1 MAEISVVVPVYG
13 CRGCLR
19 PLHDRLVAALTELT
33 GDYELIFV
41 DDRSVDGSWAEL
53 LELSRMDPH
62 VKLVRLSRNFGQH
75 PAITAGLAEA
85 SAEWVVVTDCD
96 LEDPP
101 EEIPRLWAKAHEG
114 YDFVLSRRLQRRQ
127 VLWRRMGARAYR
139 WLANRLAGTDVD
151 PHYTNLSLLSR
162 RVVDAFL
169 RFRDQDRQY
178 LLMLLWLGFRYD
190 VIEVNQDERYAG
202 HSSYTFRQLLRVA
215 ADGVFF
221 STTRLLRWIVY
232 AGFAVGA
239 AGLLLAALAV
249 INWIERDPPTGYT
262 SLAVVIL
269 LLGGMIIGCVGVMG
283 LYVGKVFAQVK
294 GRPLYVVDEVIQ
306 GGITSPH
313 AGVPAD
319 AEVGIDAAEPMTP
332 RPDPEISPAP
342 RF

>member
-1 MAEISVVVPVYG
+1 
-13 CRGCLR
+13 
-19 PLHDRLVAALTELT
+19 VAALSEISS
-33 GDYELIFV
+33 DYELIFV
-41 DDRSVDGSWAEL
+41 DDRSTDGSWPEL
-53 LELSRMDPH
+53 LELSKLDPR

-85 SAEWVVVTDCD
+85 VGRWVVVTDCD

-101 EEIPRLWAKAHEG
+101 EEIPRLWAKAQEG
-114 YDFVLSRRLQRRQ
+114 YDFVLSRRRRRRQ
-127 VLWRRMGARAYR
+127 AVWRRVGARAYR

-151 PHYTNLSLLSR
+151 PQYTNLSLLSR
-162 RVVDAFL
+162 PVVDAFL

-178 LLMLLWLGFRYD
+178 LLMLLWLGFRHDAID
-190 VIEVNQDERYAG
+190 VDQDERYAG
-202 HSSYTFRQLLRVA
+202 SSSYSFRQLVRVA
-215 ADGVFF
+215 ADGIFF

-249 INWIERDPPTGYT
+249 VNWIERDPPTGYT

-269 LLGGMIIGCVGVMG
+269 ILSGMIIASTGVMG

-306 GGITSPH
+306 DGSDSPH
-313 AGVPAD
+313 AAVPEG
-319 AEVGIDAAEPMTP
+319 AEVGAIAAEPVTP
-332 RPDPEISPAP
+332 HRGSGISSAP
-342 RF
+342 RH